1 MPATPPSTTSETL
14 AAPVARRRFQLPAW
28 ADRLGAF
35 GAFVCALH
43 CLLVPVALALLPAL
57 GLGLVAWHGV
67 EWAFTSL
74 ATVLAVVSLYLGYR
88 GHRAYHAWL
97 MVAPGL
103 FLVWLAL
110 LYPPL
115 HQSVLPHAAA
125 MATGGVLIAVA
136 HLVNLRLSYGHSH

>member
-1 MPATPPSTTSETL
+1 M
-14 AAPVARRRFQLPAW
+14 AASPHDHSVVAPRVAPRRWLLPVW
-28 ADRLGAF
+28 ADRLGAL

-43 CLLVPVALALLPAL
+43 CALVPVALALLPAL

-67 EWAFTSL
+67 EWAFTGL

-103 FLVWLAL
+103 ALVWSAL

-115 HQSVLPHAAA
+115 HDSVLPHALA
-125 MATGGVLIAVA
+125 MTAGGVLIALA
-136 HLVNLRLSYGHSH
+136 HLVNLRLSYGHTH

>member
-1 MPATPPSTTSETL
+1 MPATPPSTTPETL
-14 AAPVARRRFQLPAW
+14 AVPTARRRFQLPAW

-43 CLLVPVALALLPAL
+43 CLMVPVALALLPAL

-97 MVAPGL
+97 
-103 FLVWLAL
+103 AL

-115 HQSVLPHAAA
+115 HQSVLPHAVA